1 MPDEP
6 GRLERVRSHLRKL
19 AFESLYGPF
28 AWLYD
33 WVSRTFFLGQWR
45 VWQRASI
52 PHLLGKRVLEVGMGT
67 GDLQIDLRRAG
78 FEPYGIDR
86 SPQMLGQARRKARRL
101 GVAPLRA
108 CRARAQ
114 ALPFPD
120 AFFGSV
126 VSTFPS
132 EYIAERETLAELARV
147 LCPGGRLVVV
157 PGGWLYPGGARGRAM
172 QGVARAVY
180 GYKGTPEG
188 PGKEAEVIEKL
199 ARQQS
204 GWHHWSSLLSGRMAE
219 VGFAASIH
227 MASNDRGACL
237 IVLGEKPSENSSFLS
252 INAIG

>member
-1 MPDEP
+1 MPDRSE
-6 GRLERVRSHLRKL
+6 RSEHLERVRGRLRKL

-52 PHLLGKRVLEVGMGT
+52 PHLRGKRVLEVGIGT
-67 GDLQIDLRRAG
+67 GNLQIDLTRAG
-78 FEPYGIDR
+78 LEAYGIDL
-86 SPQMLGQARRKARRL
+86 SPQMLWQAKRKVRRL
-101 GVAPLRA
+101 GIASFKA
-108 CRARAQ
+108 CRAQAQ

-120 AFFGSV
+120 ASFDSV

-147 LCPGGRLVVV
+147 LRPGGRLVVV
-157 PGGWLYPGGARGRAM
+157 PGGWLYPRGARGKAM

-188 PGKEAEVIEKL
+188 PGDDAQAIEKL
-199 ARQQS
+199 ARRQS
-204 GWHHWSSLLSGRMAE
+204 GWHQWTTLLSGRMADA
-219 VGFAASIH
+219 GFRASLRVI
-227 MASNDRGACL
+227 SNEKGACL
-237 IVLGEKPSENSSFLS
+237 VVMADKI
-252 INAIG
+252 